1 LAKIIVQHSTLAKEI
16 SMATTI
22 RFRDHEE
29 FQRAALHMG
38 IAGALAGMGVLALS
52 LTVQG
57 FGPLGGAWAMA
68 TLAGAAAFGAASP
81 STRMKVSEI
90 ALTLIIALGTG
101 VSLRILGARP
111 IGAAVL
117 AIGFGLLV
125 ARGGRRFAL
134 TLIAAGA
141 TVLLCRFVYV
151 SLLGAAGG
159 AGVPLWVAAAATGGA
174 FAFVGVL
181 GLLPRHLD
189 IASNRVAAAYDA
201 SRTVLTG
208 EMRELADRAVTLW
221 NKVDATLEPDA
232 APRKTIE
239 DSIVRVLE
247 VGRRW
252 AAVEADGARTPT
264 DLLAQR
270 MEAMTDKMA
279 KTDDAIAKAQYAHA
293 HAALAEQAR
302 YLKEIAASRE
312 RVVARMHHYLAA
324 MERLRFAVINHRSA
338 DASRLATEVQPI
350 LDDLAHLGTDID
362 FSSEAL
368 AEVEREAKL

>member
-1 LAKIIVQHSTLAKEI
+1 
-16 SMATTI
+16 MA
-22 RFRDHEE
+22 
-29 FQRAALHMG
+29 A
-38 IAGALAGMGVLALS
+38 
-52 LTVQG
+52 
-57 FGPLGGAWAMA
+57 
-68 TLAGAAAFGAASP
+68 LAGAAAFGAASP
-81 STRMKVSEI
+81 ATRMKLTEI
-90 ALTLIIALGTG
+90 VLIVVVALGTG
-101 VSLRILGARP
+101 VALRVLGARP

-117 AIGFGLLV
+117 AIGFGLLL

-134 TLIAAGA
+134 TLVAAGA

-159 AGVPLWVAAAATGGA
+159 AGLPLWVAAAATGGA
-174 FAFVGVL
+174 FAFVGVI

-189 IASNRVAAAYDA
+189 IASNRVAAAYEA

-221 NKVDATLEPDA
+221 NKVDGTLEPDA

-252 AAVEADGARTPT
+252 AAVEADGARTPA
-264 DLLAQR
+264 DVLAQR
-270 MEAMTDKMA
+270 METMADKMA
-279 KTDDAIAKAQYAHA
+279 KTDDPVAKTQYSHA

-302 YLKEIAASRE
+302 YLSEIGASRE
-312 RVVARMHHYLAA
+312 RVLARMHHYLAA

-338 DASRLATEVQPI
+338 DASRLANEVQPI
-350 LDDLAHLGTDID
+350 LDDLTHLGTDID

-368 AEVEREAKL
+368 HEVERDAQANK

>member
-1 LAKIIVQHSTLAKEI
+1 
-16 SMATTI
+16 MATTI

-29 FQRAALHMG
+29 FQRAALHMA
-38 IAGALAGMGVLALS
+38 IAGTLAGMAVLALS
-52 LTVQG
+52 QTVQG

-68 TLAGAAAFGAASP
+68 ALAGAAAFGAASP
-81 STRMKVSEI
+81 TTRTKPTEI
-90 ALTLIIALGTG
+90 ALMILVALGTG
-101 VSLRILGARP
+101 VTLRLLGARP
-111 IGAAVL
+111 IGAVAL
-117 AIGFGLLV
+117 SIGFGVLV
-125 ARGGRRFAL
+125 ARGGRRFGL
-134 TLIAAGA
+134 TLLAAGA

-159 AGVPLWVAAAATGGA
+159 AGFPLWVAAAATGGA

-189 IASNRVAAAYDA
+189 VASNRVHAAYEA
-201 SRTVLTG
+201 SSTVLTG

-221 NKVDATLEPDA
+221 NKVDGTLEPDA
-232 APRKTIE
+232 APRRTIE
-239 DSIVRVLE
+239 DSVVRILE

-252 AAVEADGARTPT
+252 AAVEADGARTPAEV
-264 DLLAQR
+264 LAQR
-270 MEAMTDKMA
+270 METMTDKMA
-279 KTDDAIAKAQYAHA
+279 RTEDAVAKAQYAHA

-302 YLKEIAASRE
+302 YLKEIGASRE

-350 LDDLAHLGTDID
+350 VDDLAHLGSDID

-368 AEVEREAKL
+368 HEVERDAQQKN

>member
-1 LAKIIVQHSTLAKEI
+1 
-16 SMATTI
+16 MA
-22 RFRDHEE
+22 
-29 FQRAALHMG
+29 A
-38 IAGALAGMGVLALS
+38 
-52 LTVQG
+52 
-57 FGPLGGAWAMA
+57 
-68 TLAGAAAFGAASP
+68 LAGAAAFGAASP
-81 STRMKVSEI
+81 ATRIKPIEI
-90 ALTLIIALGTG
+90 VLTIAVALATG
-101 VSLRILGARP
+101 VALRVLGARP

-117 AIGFGLLV
+117 ASGFGILV

-134 TLIAAGA
+134 TLVAAGA
-141 TVLLCRFVYV
+141 AVLICRFVYV
-151 SLLGAAGG
+151 SLLGAAGT
-159 AGVPLWVAAAATGGA
+159 AGVPLWAAAAATGGA

-189 IASNRVAAAYDA
+189 LASNRVAAAYDA

-252 AAVEADGARTPT
+252 AAVEADDPGAPLRFAPRSAEPRGAPPRAPA
-264 DLLAQR
+264 DVLAQR
-270 MEAMTDKMA
+270 MEAMADKMA
-279 KTDDAIAKAQYAHA
+279 KTDDAVAKAQYAHA

-302 YLKEIAASRE
+302 YLKEIGASRE
-312 RVVARMHHYLAA
+312 RVLARMHHYLAA

-368 AEVEREAKL
+368 HEVERDERDAQEKK

>member
-1 LAKIIVQHSTLAKEI
+1 
-16 SMATTI
+16 MATTI

-38 IAGALAGMGVLALS
+38 IAGTLAGMGVLALS

-68 TLAGAAAFGAASP
+68 ALAGAAAFGAASP
-81 STRMKVSEI
+81 ATRMKLTEI
-90 ALTLIIALGTG
+90 VLFVLVALGTG
-101 VSLRILGARP
+101 VALRVLGTRP

-117 AIGFGLLV
+117 ALGFGLLV

-134 TLIAAGA
+134 TLLAAGA
-141 TVLLCRFVYV
+141 TVLVSRFVYV

-159 AGVPLWVAAAATGGA
+159 AGLPLWVAAAATGGA

-189 IASNRVAAAYDA
+189 VASNRVAAAYEA

-221 NKVDATLEPDA
+221 NKVDGTLEPDA

-252 AAVEADGARTPT
+252 AAVESDGARTPA
-264 DLLAQR
+264 DVLAQR
-270 MEAMTDKMA
+270 METMADKMA
-279 KTDDAIAKAQYAHA
+279 KTDDAVAKTQYGHA

-302 YLKEIAASRE
+302 YLKEIGASRE
-312 RVVARMHHYLAA
+312 RVLARMHHYLAA

-350 LDDLAHLGTDID
+350 LDDSTHLGTDID

-368 AEVEREAKL
+368 HEVEREAQDRK